1 MKQERSQKA
10 RCLCGQMEES
20 AVQLLTCT
28 EVSASHA
35 LGCCFLSVHC
45 GAIGFQLVQFWPRL
59 STNTEHKIADCM
71 KYPSHLSQ
79 YTEEGTTGTSLES
92 MSASWYLI
100 LYILYMDIHFTMN
113 FSNECCSFKGTSLC
127 FWVSNGH
134 KNRYFP
140 K

>member
-10 RCLCGQMEES
+10 LCLCGQMEES

-45 GAIGFQLVQFWPRL
+45 GAIGYQLVQFWPRL

-79 YTEEGTTGTSLES
+79 YREEGITGNSLES
-92 MSASWYLI
+92 MGVGY
-100 LYILYMDIHFTMN
+100 
-113 FSNECCSFKGTSLC
+113 SFKSTALC

-134 KNRYFP
+134 KNLYFP
-140 K
+140 KCPLQTALGFPPGLP